1 MTRHPHC
8 AELVELALR
17 HAADPDAPEEA
28 PGHRADLHAHLV
40 HCAPCRA
47 ELAALRR
54 VVAALSAGEPLD
66 PELTPVPPGV
76 WRRIADEVDRE
87 E

>member
-17 HAADPDAPEEA
+17 QAPAPEE
-28 PGHRADLHAHLV
+28 PVGHRAALHAHLV
-40 HCAPCRA
+40 HCAPCRV

-54 VVAALSAGEPLD
+54 VVAALCTGEPLD

>member
-17 HAADPDAPEEA
+17 YAPAPDSPEEPA
-28 PGHRADLHAHLV
+28 GRRADLHAHLLR
-40 HCAPCRA
+40 CAPCRV

-54 VVAALSAGEPLD
+54 VVAALGTGDPLD
-66 PELTPVPPGV
+66 PELTPAPPGV